1 MRMLGDSFPS
11 HHPHPHLRRVRGASL
26 PVFSQSMLNRRN
38 CLLADDNIWFAPE
51 VPTRPDPMNGGLRQY
66 IRPLSGTAMV
76 PGHDGLRTPRSS

>member
-1 MRMLGDSFPS
+1 MARGDVAG
-11 HHPHPHLRRVRGASL
+11 RVSWWHVVWEFTKRFEQTPLAS
-26 PVFSQSMLNRRN
+26 
-38 CLLADDNIWFAPE
+38 DNIWFAPE